1 MSSHTYDWTTRD
13 LAGLILPP
21 LLALALCSILIH
33 AGNAFGLL
41 PPPQPILD
49 PDKTILFH
57 QSKASRSQQD
67 AAIVLLGDSSCMVGV
82 DALQLS
88 ARLPGEL
95 PVLNLA
101 LIIGLDLDVYQEAL
115 SQFLIHNPEQVR
127 VAVLLVTPQKLKKED
142 ANPYFTTL
150 WRSLSDGLDGPSA
163 EQAPDSISELM
174 GMRLFRQRLLTYLL
188 AVPLTGDRTGFY
200 GFSSVMRDYLTVH
213 HGSLVDHGRYN
224 PVQRAQETN
233 YFLSPAFERESRH
246 FRARL
251 PPKVQLVAGLM
262 PVPETHV
269 AREYRT
275 KHTDLLRQWNQWLQ
289 ADHLLTNLPA
299 TLPDGLFASGAH
311 LNERGQRRFT
321 DMLAIELGNVIRAN
335 ESRGKRDA
343 SDTRQSGRLE

>member
-1 MSSHTYDWTTRD
+1 MSSHTYDATAHD
-13 LAGLILPP
+13 LARLALPP
-21 LLALALCSILIH
+21 LLALALYAVLIH

-57 QSKASRSQQD
+57 QSRASRSTQN
-67 AAIVLLGDSSCMVGV
+67 AKIVLMGDSSCMVGV

-88 ARLPGEL
+88 ARLPGR
-95 PVLNLA
+95 PSVINLS

-115 SQFLIHNPEQVR
+115 RQFLNHNPEQLR

-142 ANPYFTTL
+142 DNPYFAAL
-150 WRSLSDGLDGPSA
+150 WRSLSDGLNGPSA
-163 EQAPDSISELM
+163 DQPPDTISELL

-188 AVPLTGDRTGFY
+188 AVPLHGDRTGFY

-233 YFLSPAFERESRH
+233 YFLAPAFEPESRR

-251 PPKVQLVAGLM
+251 TPQIKLAAGLM

-269 AREYRT
+269 GRDYRPKRT
-275 KHTDLLRQWNQWLQ
+275 ELLRQWNQWLR

-311 LNERGQRRFT
+311 LNERGQQRFT
-321 DMLAIELGNVIRAN
+321 DLLAIELATVIRTNDRRA
-335 ESRGKRDA
+335 KQDA
-343 SDTRQSGRLE
+343 LR